1 MFIQT
6 VVGERGFLQRGRKDD
21 NTVAECI
28 EDFPEEAFREMEE
41 GTRKPPGLVQVTH
54 G

>member
-1 MFIQT
+1 MFILT
-6 VVGERGFLQRGRKDD
+6 VVGKREFLQRGRKD
-21 NTVAECI
+21 NTAIECI